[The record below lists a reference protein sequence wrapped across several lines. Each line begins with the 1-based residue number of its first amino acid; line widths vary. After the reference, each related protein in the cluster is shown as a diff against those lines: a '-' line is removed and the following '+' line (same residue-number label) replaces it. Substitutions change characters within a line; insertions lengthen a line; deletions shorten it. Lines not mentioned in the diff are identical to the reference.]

1 MKWSDSTFAAE
12 FLIYLVMRRK
22 KVFFNLMWMLL
33 VAITALAVN
42 KEPLVKYGSIHGRVI
57 DNQQQTLPGA
67 SIYVEKLQTGVIS
80 DMNGFYTLTNLEPG
94 TYIIKVT
101 YVGYD
106 PVEAKLTV
114 SGGNTLEY
122 NIVMNEGVELQQIEV
137 KGAFR
142 GQRRAV
148 NMQKNSM
155 GVTNV
160 VSADQV
166 GKFPD
171 SNIGDALKRI
181 NGINVQY
188 DMGEARFGQVRGTSA
203 DLTSVTINGNRI
215 PSAEGNTRNVQ
226 LDLIPADMVQTIE
239 VNKVVTSDMDGD
251 AIGGA
256 INLVTKNTPYKRV
269 LNATAGSGYNWVSDK
284 MQLNLGLT
292 YGDRY
297 FDDKLGVMLAASY
310 QNAPGGADNVE
321 FEYDVDDDG
330 KVYLDKAE
338 MRQYYVTRERQ
349 SYSLAGDYK
358 FNANHKISFKGMY
371 NRRSDWENRYRITYK
386 KLNDAPSKQS
396 IVLQTKGGVDDNRD
410 ARLELQQTM
419 DFTLDGEHTFGRLGM
434 DWAVSY
440 SRATEDRPGERYM
453 GVVMKGKKNEAYF
466 EGLDFVDAG
475 GKYPFPNKGIGS
487 LEAYEWG
494 IDELTNSDQEIS
506 EDEWK
511 FRMNFILPLNKG
523 LFGNNLRFGVKYAD
537 KSKRKE
543 IHCFDYIEPYEKLS
557 ENAWMNYT
565 NGQIRNDFMVDG
577 NLPVNTPFVTKEYLG
592 GLEMN
597 PRQEGAFELY
607 EEASGNYKA
616 TEKITSAYVRF
627 DQELGRKLQAVLG
640 LRMERTDLKYNGFNW
655 VVDNL
660 DDEQG
665 RLEATG
671 NKKSHYTNWLP
682 SLLLKYNV
690 NDDLKLRASFTQT
703 LSRPKYSALV
713 PCIHYNIAE
722 EEAQFGNAYL
732 KPTTSYN
739 FDLSG
744 EYYFENVGLLSIGFF
759 YKDVRDVIAEEKWKT
774 TNDPNIPSGLLNED
788 GEPVKYEITKPINA
802 YDANLLGVE
811 FAYQRDFGFIA
822 PSLKCIGF
830 YGTYTYTHSSTKNHR
845 FEHRVLE
852 EDEDI
857 KMTGSPEH
865 TANASLY
872 YENKGMNLRLSY
884 NFASDFVDEFGT
896 VAALDRYYD
905 KVNYLDFNA
914 SYTLGQKY
922 KTTFYLEVNNLL
934 NQPLRYYQGNK
945 ERTMQTEYYGMRLN
959 AGVKINF

>member
-1 MKWSDSTFAAE
+1 MKKIVRAVS
-12 FLIYLVMRRK
+12 L
-22 KVFFNLMWMLL
+22 MLL
-33 VAITALAVN
+33 LTGFSGNAVAD
-42 KEPLVKYGSIHGRVI
+42 ERGSTPRDGAIHGRVI
-57 DNQQQTLPGA
+57 DNEKQTLPGA
-67 SIYVEKLQTGVIS
+67 SIFIEDLKTGVIS
-80 DMNGFYTLTNLEPG
+80 DINGFYTLPNLKPG
-94 TYIIKVT
+94 TYTIKVT
-101 YVGYD
+101 YVGYA
-106 PVEAKLTV
+106 PREMKMTV
-114 SGGNTLEY
+114 SGGNTLEQD
-122 NIVMNEGVELQQIEV
+122 IVMNEGVELQQVEV
-137 KGAFR
+137 KGAFQ
-142 GQRRAV
+142 GQRKAV
-148 NMQKNSM
+148 NMQKNGM

-203 DLTSVTINGNRI
+203 DLTSVTVNGNRI
-215 PSAEGNTRNVQ
+215 PSAEGDTRNVQ

-239 VNKVVTSDMDGD
+239 VSKVVTSDMDGD

-256 INLVTKNTPYKRV
+256 INLVTKNTPYKRA
-269 LNATAGSGYNWVSDK
+269 LNATAGSGYNWVADK

-349 SYSLAGDYK
+349 SYSLATDYQ
-358 FNANHKISFKGMY
+358 FNPNHKISFKGMY

-386 KLNDAPSKQS
+386 KLNNAPSKQS
-396 IVLQTKGGVDDNRD
+396 IVLQTKGGLGDNRN

-419 DFTLDGEHTFGRLGM
+419 DFTLDGEHTFGRLNM
-434 DWAVSY
+434 DWAGSY
-440 SRATEDRPGERYM
+440 SRATEDRPDERYF
-453 GVVMKGKKNEAYF
+453 GVAMKGKKNEDYF
-466 EGLDFVDAG
+466 SGLQFVNAG
-475 GKYPFPNKGIGS
+475 GRNLYPNKGIGQLS
-487 LEAYEWG
+487 TYDWS

-506 EDEWK
+506 ENEWK
-511 FRMNFILPLNKG
+511 FRLNFELPLHQGLYANK
-523 LFGNNLRFGVKYAD
+523 LRFGAKYTD
-537 KSKRKE
+537 KSKEKE
-543 IHCFDYIEPYEKLS
+543 VHCFDYIEPYE
-557 ENAWMNYT
+557 EAYDEAWMNQL
-565 NGQIRNDFMVDG
+565 NGQIRSGFMPKG
-577 NLPVNTPFVTKEYLG
+577 NYPVNTSFITKEYLG
-592 GLEMN
+592 SLTMT
-597 PRQEGAFELY
+597 PTLDGAYELY

-616 TEKITSAYVRF
+616 SEKITSAYLRF
-627 DQELGRKLQAVLG
+627 DQQLGSKLDMVLG
-640 LRMERTDLKYNGFNW
+640 LRMEHTALNYNGFNW
-655 VVDNL
+655 VVDDL
-660 DDEQG
+660 EDEQG

-671 NKKSHYTNWLP
+671 EHKNDYTNWLP
-682 SLLLKYNV
+682 SILMKYNAT
-690 NDDLKLRASFTQT
+690 DDLKFRASFTKT

-722 EEAQFGNAYL
+722 EEARFGNANL

-744 EYYFENVGLLSIGFF
+744 EYYFESVGLVSLGFF
-759 YKDVRDVIAEEKWKT
+759 YKNVKDVIADEKWKS
-774 TNDPNIPSGLLNED
+774 TNDPNIPAGLLNED

-802 YDANLLGVE
+802 YDADLFGLE

-822 PSLKCIGF
+822 PALKCIGF
-830 YGTYTYTHSSTKNHR
+830 YGTYTYTHSSTKNHQ
-845 FEHRVLE
+845 FEHRAME
-852 EDEDI
+852 EGEDI

-872 YENKGMNLRLSY
+872 FEKKGLNVRLSY
-884 NFASDFVDEFGT
+884 NFASEFVDEFGT

-905 KVNYLDFNA
+905 KVNYLDANA
-914 SYTLGQKY
+914 SYTFGNKF
-922 KTTFYLEVNNLL
+922 KTTFYVEANNLL
-934 NQPLRYYQGNK
+934 NQPLRYYQGTK
-945 ERTMQTEYYGMRLN
+945 DRTMQEEYYGIRLN

>member
-1 MKWSDSTFAAE
+1 MKKIVRAVS
-12 FLIYLVMRRK
+12 L
-22 KVFFNLMWMLL
+22 MLL
-33 VAITALAVN
+33 LTGFSGNAVADERGTTPRDGA
-42 KEPLVKYGSIHGRVI
+42 IHGRVI
-57 DNQQQTLPGA
+57 DNEKQTLPGA
-67 SIYVEKLQTGVIS
+67 SIFIEDLKTGVIS
-80 DMNGFYTLTNLEPG
+80 DINGFYALPNLKPG
-94 TYIIKVT
+94 TYTIKVT
-101 YVGYD
+101 YVGYA
-106 PVEAKLTV
+106 PMEMKMTV
-114 SGGNTLEY
+114 SGGKTLEKD
-122 NIVMNEGVELQQIEV
+122 IVMNEGIELQQVEV
-137 KGAFR
+137 KGAFQ
-142 GQRRAV
+142 GQRKAV
-148 NMQKNSM
+148 NMQKNGM

-203 DLTSVTINGNRI
+203 DLTSVTVNGNRI
-215 PSAEGNTRNVQ
+215 PSAEGDTRNVQ

-239 VNKVVTSDMDGD
+239 VSKVVTSDMDGD

-269 LNATAGSGYNWVSDK
+269 LNATAGSGYNWVADK

-349 SYSLAGDYK
+349 SYSLATDYE
-358 FNANHKISFKGMY
+358 FNANHKVSFKGMY

-396 IVLQTKGGVDDNRD
+396 IVLQTKGGAGDNRN

-419 DFTLDGEHTFGRLGM
+419 DFTLDGEHTFGRLNM
-434 DWAVSY
+434 DWAGSY
-440 SRATEDRPGERYM
+440 SRATEDRPGERYF
-453 GVVMKGKKNEAYF
+453 GVAMKGKKNEEYF
-466 EGLDFVDAG
+466 SGLKFVNAG
-475 GKYPFPNKGIGS
+475 GRNPYPNKGIGQLS
-487 LEAYEWG
+487 DYDWS

-506 EDEWK
+506 ENEWK
-511 FRMNFILPLNKG
+511 FRLNFELPLHHGLYANK
-523 LFGNNLRFGVKYAD
+523 LRFGAKYTD
-537 KSKRKE
+537 KSKEKE
-543 IHCFDYIEPYEKLS
+543 VYCFDYIEPYE
-557 ENAWMNYT
+557 EAYDEAWMNQL
-565 NGQIRNDFMVDG
+565 NGQIRSGFMPEG
-577 NLPVNTPFVTKEYLG
+577 NYPTNTSFITKEYLG
-592 GLEMN
+592 SLTMN
-597 PRQEGAFELY
+597 PTQAGAYERY

-616 TEKITSAYVRF
+616 SEKITSAYLRF
-627 DQELGRKLQAVLG
+627 DQQLGSKLDMVLG
-640 LRMERTDLKYNGFNW
+640 LRMEHTALNYNGFNW

-660 DDEQG
+660 EDEQG
-665 RLEATG
+665 LLESTG
-671 NKKSHYTNWLP
+671 EKKNDYTNWLP
-682 SLLLKYNV
+682 SILMKYNAT
-690 NDDLKLRASFTQT
+690 DDLKFRSSFTKT

-722 EEAQFGNAYL
+722 EEARFGNANL

-744 EYYFENVGLLSIGFF
+744 EYYFESVGLVSLGFF
-759 YKDVRDVIAEEKWKT
+759 YKNVKDVIADEKWKS
-774 TNDPNIPSGLLNED
+774 TNDPNIPAGLLNED

-802 YDANLLGVE
+802 YDADLFGLE

-822 PSLKCIGF
+822 QALKCIGF
-830 YGTYTYTHSSTKNHR
+830 YGTYTYTHSSTKNHQ
-845 FEHRVLE
+845 FEHRTME
-852 EDEDI
+852 EGEDI

-872 YENKGMNLRLSY
+872 FEKKGLNVRLSY
-884 NFASDFVDEFGT
+884 NFASEFVDEFGT
-896 VAALDRYYD
+896 VASLDRYYD
-905 KVNYLDFNA
+905 KVNYLDANA
-914 SYTLGQKY
+914 GYTFGDKF
-922 KTTFYLEVNNLL
+922 KTTFYVEANNLL
-934 NQPLRYYQGNK
+934 NQPLRYYQGTK
-945 ERTMQTEYYGMRLN
+945 DRTMQAEYYGVRLN